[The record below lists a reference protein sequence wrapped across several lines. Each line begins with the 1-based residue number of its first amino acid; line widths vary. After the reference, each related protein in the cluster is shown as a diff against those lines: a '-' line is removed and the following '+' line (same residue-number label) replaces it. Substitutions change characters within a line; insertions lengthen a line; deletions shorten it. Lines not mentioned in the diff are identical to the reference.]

1 MEEAVSENNGA
12 GYPDDKDI
20 HRFQLDGKEIVI
32 LGTAHVS
39 KASADLVARVI
50 QREKP
55 DTVCVELC
63 PSRLEAINNPDRWK
77 EMDIVSVI
85 KEKRAYMLLS
95 HLLLSSFQKKI
106 ADKLEIQAGQEMM
119 TAIQEAAA
127 IEASVH
133 PIDRDI
139 RTTLAR
145 CWRLMGLKAKF
156 SLLLDVMGAMD
167 EADKITEEDVEAL
180 KDKDALEMVLEEL
193 GEMLP
198 QVRTVLID
206 ERDLYMVHTIN
217 HAPGDKVVAVVGAGH
232 VPGIKKHFDE
242 QIDIEELES
251 LPPKGKLG
259 KVFKWGI
266 PAAIIALIAYGFF
279 SRGGAVGVEMVGW
292 WVGVNAFFAGLGAL
306 LALGHPLTIL
316 AAMAAAPLTSLNP
329 MIAAGWVSGL
339 TEAYLRKP
347 QVKDL
352 ESLSSD
358 IVTFR
363 GFWKNKVT
371 RILLVTVLSNVG
383 SMIGTF
389 VALPFILR
397 AFGVEQ

>member
-1 MEEAVSENNGA
+1 MEDAVSEINDT
-12 GYPDDKDI
+12 GYPDEKDI
-20 HRFQLDGKEIVI
+20 HRYELDGKEIVL

-39 KASADLVARVI
+39 KVSAALVTQVI

-63 PSRLEAINNPDRWK
+63 SSRLEAISNPNRWK

-85 KEKRAYMLLS
+85 REKRAYMLLS

-106 ADKLEIQAGQEMM
+106 ADKLDIQAGQEMLA
-119 TAIQEAAA
+119 AIQEAKALDA
-127 IEASVH
+127 TVH

-156 SLLLDVMGAMD
+156 SLLLDVMGAME
-167 EADKITEEDVEAL
+167 EADNITEEEVEAL

-193 GEMLP
+193 GQMLP

-206 ERDLYMVHTIN
+206 ERDLYMVHTIKN
-217 HAPGDKVVAVVGAGH
+217 APGNRIVAVVGAGH
-232 VPGIKKHFDE
+232 VPGIKTHFKE
-242 QIDIEELES
+242 QIDIEALNT

-259 KVFKWGI
+259 MVLKWAI
-266 PAAIIALIAYGFF
+266 PAAIVGLIAYGFF
-279 SRGGAVGVEMVGW
+279 SRGGAVGGEMIAW

-306 LALGHPLTIL
+306 VALGHPMTIL
-316 AAMAAAPLTSLNP
+316 SAMVAAPLTSLNP

-339 TEAYLRKP
+339 VEAFFRKP
-347 QVKDL
+347 QVRDL
-352 ESLSSD
+352 ESLPSD
-358 IVTFR
+358 ITTFR

-371 RILLVTVLSNVG
+371 RILLVAVFSNIG

>member
-1 MEEAVSENNGA
+1 MEDAVSENNGT

-20 HRFQLDGKEIVI
+20 HRFELDGKEIVI

-39 KASADLVARVI
+39 KVSADLVTQVI

-63 PSRLEAINNPDRWK
+63 PSRLEAINNPNRWK

-85 KEKRAYMLLS
+85 KEKRVYMLLS

-106 ADKLEIQAGQEMM
+106 ADKLDIQAGQEMM
-119 TAIQEAAA
+119 AAIQEARA
-127 IEASVH
+127 IEATVH

-156 SLLLDVMGAMD
+156 SLLLDVMGAME
-167 EADKITEEDVEAL
+167 EAENITAEEVEAL

-206 ERDLYMVHTIN
+206 ERDLYMVHTIR
-217 HAPGDKVVAVVGAGH
+217 HAPGSKVVAVVGAGH
-232 VPGIKKHFDE
+232 VPGIKTHFNE
-242 QIDIEELES
+242 QIDIAALET
-251 LPPKGKLG
+251 LPPKGNLG

-266 PAAIIALIAYGFF
+266 PTAIIALIAYGFF
-279 SRGGAVGVEMVGW
+279 SRGGAVGTEMIAW

-306 LALGHPLTIL
+306 LALGHPVTIL
-316 AAMAAAPLTSLNP
+316 SAMGAAPLTSLNP

-339 TEAYLRKP
+339 VEAYFRKP
-347 QVKDL
+347 QVLDL
-352 ESLSSD
+352 ENLSSD

-371 RILLVTVLSNVG
+371 RILLVAVFSNLG